1 MHGSART
8 ARLKRK
14 LRKSSGR
21 NCVTG
26 GENPGM
32 RETYGEKARARER
45 NLRWMEALW
54 EGTSTS
60 AKEEDQKEEVLAVFR
75 DLVRESR
82 SERAVREYV
91 PWQPLW

>member
-1 MHGSART
+1 
-8 ARLKRK
+8 
-14 LRKSSGR
+14 
-21 NCVTG
+21 
-26 GENPGM
+26 M
-32 RETYGEKARARER
+32 REPDVEKARARER

-60 AKEEDQKEEVLAVFR
+60 AMEEDQKEEVLAVFR

-82 SERAVREYV
+82 NEREVREYV

>member
-1 MHGSART
+1 
-8 ARLKRK
+8 
-14 LRKSSGR
+14 
-21 NCVTG
+21 
-26 GENPGM
+26 M
-32 RETYGEKARARER
+32 RETDVGKARARER

-75 DLVRESR
+75 DLARESR
-82 SERAVREYV
+82 NEREVREYV

>member
-1 MHGSART
+1 
-8 ARLKRK
+8 
-14 LRKSSGR
+14 
-21 NCVTG
+21 
-26 GENPGM
+26 M
-32 RETYGEKARARER
+32 RDTYREKARARER

-60 AKEEDQKEEVLAVFR
+60 AKEEDQKEVVLAVFR

-82 SERAVREYV
+82 NEREVREYV

>member
-1 MHGSART
+1 
-8 ARLKRK
+8 
-14 LRKSSGR
+14 
-21 NCVTG
+21 
-26 GENPGM
+26 
-32 RETYGEKARARER
+32 
-45 NLRWMEALW
+45 MEALW

-82 SERAVREYV
+82 NEREVREYV

>member
-1 MHGSART
+1 
-8 ARLKRK
+8 
-14 LRKSSGR
+14 
-21 NCVTG
+21 
-26 GENPGM
+26 M
-32 RETYGEKARARER
+32 RETDVEKARARER

-82 SERAVREYV
+82 NEREVREYV

>member
-1 MHGSART
+1 
-8 ARLKRK
+8 
-14 LRKSSGR
+14 
-21 NCVTG
+21 
-26 GENPGM
+26 M
-32 RETYGEKARARER
+32 RETNVEKARARER

-75 DLVRESR
+75 DLARESR
-82 SERAVREYV
+82 NEREVREYV

>member
-1 MHGSART
+1 
-8 ARLKRK
+8 
-14 LRKSSGR
+14 
-21 NCVTG
+21 
-26 GENPGM
+26 M
-32 RETYGEKARARER
+32 RETDVEKARARER

-75 DLVRESR
+75 ALVRESR
-82 SERAVREYV
+82 NEREVREYV